1 MTGAPDPEP
10 ARAGRWRQATTRV
23 RDRGRRTGLR
33 AGTWLAQ
40 RWQQT
45 VALLRGMEPSTA
57 YAPPPSAAPVRVT
70 QRRDAEIV
78 VPAQGYI
85 YGFVIRASFSWS
97 AEGLRPELLS
107 WYAQQ
112 FQPLAVQQLTR
123 LAADLARSTA
133 PHHAGELEVRLHR
146 AIGEADWTFPRAE
159 GTVSGRPD
167 AWVRLDERV
176 QQALLPYSKRRV
188 TLESEYEL
196 HLARARSAQQLAHRW
211 STILREYADTAAE
224 VDPQTQEGLVDAARR
239 MLGLQKIAT
248 QWIEDLL
255 AERPRTGNWF
265 DRPPPAATRA
275 QPDRSPDVP
284 RQPGP
289 PPADSGAA
297 ADGDSSGQT

>member
-1 MTGAPDPEP
+1 MTDAPDPKP
-10 ARAGRWRQATTRV
+10 ARADRWRQARTRAF
-23 RDRGRRTGLR
+23 DRSRRTGLR

-45 VALLRGMEPSTA
+45 VALLRGMEPSRA
-57 YAPPPSAAPVRVT
+57 YAPPPAAPGRVT

-85 YGFVIRASFSWS
+85 YVFVIRVSFSWS

-107 WYAQQ
+107 WYAQHL
-112 FQPLAVQQLTR
+112 QPLAVAQLTR
-123 LAADLARSTA
+123 LAADLARGTA
-133 PHHAGELEVRLHR
+133 PHHAGELEVKLQR
-146 AIGEADWTFPRAE
+146 AIGEADWNFARTE
-159 GTVSGRPD
+159 GTVTGRPD

-176 QQALLPYSKRRV
+176 QQALLPYSERRV

-196 HLARARSAQQLAHRW
+196 HLLRAHNAQQLAQRW

-224 VDPQTQEGLVDAARR
+224 VGPQTQEGLVDAARR
-239 MLGLQKIAT
+239 MLGLQKIAG

-265 DRPPPAATRA
+265 DQPPPGAR
-275 QPDRSPDVP
+275 PSPDLP
-284 RQPGP
+284 RQSGP
-289 PPADSGAA
+289 QSTENGAT
-297 ADGDSSGQT
+297 ADGDPSTQA